1 MFEFLIFKVQTLRTI
16 SDGET
21 TKAKIVDLKKL

>member
-1 MFEFLIFKVQTLRTI
+1 MFEFLIIKVQTLQTI